1 MDEPE
6 RDALGGMAAG
16 RGAWAGA
23 REGLREQ
30 RRFVR
35 IEGRFAAAYE
45 VVATDTGQRSPAR
58 RGIVDNLSMGG
69 ARLVTEHPLQ
79 PGLLV
84 TMRFPITTP
93 EGPDLVLVDGR
104 VVRCY
109 PDPRP
114 GECACGIEF
123 TDISL
128 EEAKRLAYLL
138 ENMARQPA
146 PMEKSVAALFDS
158 LRSFAHRAAT
168 LGDPQALLDE
178 LVQAA
183 AEVTAAPGGCVLL
196 LDRTGEYL
204 HFAAARGASLDALSR
219 FRVAVGQGIAGL
231 VALHAKPMNIARPYD
246 DPRWFAEVA
255 ESVGVETDSLLAVP
269 IMFRERVIGVLEVL
283 NKPDADRFSPTD
295 ILALDLLATH
305 AAVALQCLRM
315 ELAPITALHHV
326 DRGTEQAER
335 RTSDSQT
342 DDAGGRPKALAV
354 CVHGAG
360 TPLFTTEARSLLEQL
375 DPTGVLAYEVQNLL
389 TFAVDPSR
397 RESMDGAEREIDA
410 PDGRCLFIRFAALEG
425 DGEEPAGLVA
435 YLGAAARP

>member
-1 MDEPE
+1 MDEPG
-6 RDALGGMAAG
+6 RGALGDHAAE

-45 VVATDTGQRSPAR
+45 VLATDTGRRSVAR

-84 TMRFPITTP
+84 TMRFPVTTS
-93 EGPDLVLVDGR
+93 EGPDSVLVDGR

-114 GECACGIEF
+114 GECACGVEF
-123 TDISL
+123 TDIGL

-138 ENMARQPA
+138 EDMARHPA
-146 PMEKSVAALFDS
+146 PMEKSVATLFDTV
-158 LRSFAHRAAT
+158 RSFAHRAAT
-168 LGDPQALLDE
+168 LADPQALLDE
-178 LVQAA
+178 LI
-183 AEVTAAPGGCVLL
+183 EVASAVTEAPGGCVLL

-204 HFAAARGASLDALSR
+204 QFAAARGASLDSLSR
-219 FRVAVGQGIAGL
+219 FRIAVGQGISGL

-246 DPRWFAEVA
+246 DARWFAEVA

-295 ILALDLLATH
+295 IVALDILASH

-326 DRGTEQAER
+326 DRGAEGER
-335 RTSDSQT
+335 RE
-342 DDAGGRPKALAV
+342 DAPSSEEAANRQRALAV

-360 TPLFTTEARSLLEQL
+360 PPLATSEARSLLEEL

-410 PDGRCLFIRFAALEG
+410 PDGRCLFIRFAALES

-435 YLGAAARP
+435 YLGAAPKA